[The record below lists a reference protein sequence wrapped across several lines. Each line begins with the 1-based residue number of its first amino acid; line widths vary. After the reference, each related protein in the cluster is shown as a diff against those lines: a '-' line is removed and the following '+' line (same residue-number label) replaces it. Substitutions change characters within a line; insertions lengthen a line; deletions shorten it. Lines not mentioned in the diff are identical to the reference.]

1 MLVGLGKKAVNARSN
16 SSTTRWAIGG
26 PPLSK
31 QAVTKLALDEQDGPA
46 GEVFS
51 DGYRGFAS
59 PCDAWRRILIDPK
72 DDLPWRG
79 SGEV

>member
-1 MLVGLGKKAVNARSN
+1 MPDRILRPLD
-16 SSTTRWAIGG
+16 G
-26 PPLSK
+26 PLEVRPLSK